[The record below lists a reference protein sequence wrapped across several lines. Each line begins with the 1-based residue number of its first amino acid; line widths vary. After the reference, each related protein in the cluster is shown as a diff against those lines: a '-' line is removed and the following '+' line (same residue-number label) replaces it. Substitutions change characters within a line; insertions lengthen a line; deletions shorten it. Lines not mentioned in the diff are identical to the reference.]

1 MKKLLTALMAAFP
14 IALVVWAFY
23 LVLSAPPEPAFDWRL
38 HMTAADH
45 DAVVALLNHLF
56 TKAAYAIT
64 WAIQLG
70 YLAWLG
76 VKWRAQKRDAARTAR
91 NPR

>member
-1 MKKLLTALMAAFP
+1 MDQRAIL
-14 IALVVWAFY
+14 
-23 LVLSAPPEPAFDWRL
+23 
-38 HMTAADH
+38 DH
-45 DAVVALLNHLF
+45 QF
-56 TKAAYAIT
+56 TVAAYAVT

-76 VKWRAQKRDAARTAR
+76 MKWRAQKRDAAGNSR